1 MDLQIDP
8 VGPDVPVA
16 QARERGFPWLRRRV
30 AALADPGAGAYLYSA
45 LLALMTLPVLIWPIP
60 RAADIVNHWA
70 RLTLYG
76 MPAADPLNALYQI
89 KFGIIPNLGVDL
101 IYLSLSPLLSAQ
113 SVARLAWALAFWLPA
128 LGAWRVHRTLFPAP
142 QLAILLA
149 PLLSYNLV
157 VTTGLVNYG
166 LGMGVAL
173 LALAWRI
180 GSERRR
186 FWRGI
191 IVLNLVSVVLL
202 FCHVLALFAFCVA
215 FGLWE
220 ATPRRAEAWRA
231 STLRGA
237 IAPLYVALGLA
248 FLAIAE
254 RTPSSFSLVGHK
266 WQVFTAPVFAATD
279 FDLVFGF
286 AIVGL
291 LVAARL
297 AGGLSV
303 APRMG
308 WTLAGFAVMVLL
320 IPSAWGAGNLIDA
333 RLAVFWAYL
342 AAAALSWPWTTGRA
356 SRVVVGLVVL
366 LGLARVVSVV
376 PGWVAY
382 EAAAV
387 SVRNAF
393 AAIPPGARVLVV
405 RPPGDVCVDPE
416 LPLLNNLSTFA
427 VIDRRAL
434 VNTLF
439 ADPGMQPVRPRDAA
453 IAAGPKIAVSSSWL
467 TPEGRKPL
475 GKLLEADWA
484 EPYVHW
490 RERFDMV
497 VAMHGKCDGALD
509 QPGLERVSVSS
520 IADVYRL
527 R

>member
-1 MDLQIDP
+1 MGLQIDR
-8 VGPDVPVA
+8 VGPDAAAA
-16 QARERGFPWLRRRV
+16 QAREGAFPRLRRRV
-30 AALADPGAGAYLYSA
+30 AALADPGAAAYLYAA

-76 MPAADPLNALYQI
+76 MPAADPLNALYRI
-89 KFGIIPNLGVDL
+89 EFGIVPNLGVDL
-101 IYLSLSPLLSAQ
+101 VYLTLSPLLSAQ
-113 SVARLAWALAFWLPA
+113 SVARLAWAAAFWLPA
-128 LGAWRVHRTLFPAP
+128 VGAWRLHRALFPAP

-173 LALAWRI
+173 LALAWRVE
-180 GSERRR
+180 SEHRR
-186 FWRGI
+186 FWLGI

-220 ATPRRAEAWRA
+220 ATPRRWEAWRA
-231 STLRGA
+231 SLLRGA
-237 IAPLYVALGLA
+237 VAPLYVALGLA
-248 FLAIAE
+248 LLAIAE
-254 RTPSSFSLVGHK
+254 RTPGGFSLVGHK
-266 WQVFTAPVFAATD
+266 WQALAAPVFAATD
-279 FDLVFGF
+279 FDLVLGF
-286 AIVGL
+286 AMVGL

-308 WTLAGFAVMVLL
+308 WTLAGFAGTVLL
-320 IPSAWGAGNLIDA
+320 MPSAWGAGNLIDA

-342 AAAALSWPWTTGRA
+342 AAAALSWPWTGRG
-356 SRVVVGLVVL
+356 SRIVVGLVVL

-376 PGWVAY
+376 PGWLGY
-382 EAAAV
+382 EAAAA
-387 SVRNAF
+387 SVRDAF

-439 ADPGMQPVRPRDAA
+439 ADPGMQPARPRDAA

-467 TPEGRKPL
+467 SPEGRKPL
-475 GKLLEADWA
+475 GKLLDADWA

-490 RERFDMV
+490 REHFDTV
-497 VAMHGKCDGALD
+497 VAMHGKCDVALD
-509 QPGLERVSVSS
+509 EPGLERVSVSS

>member
-1 MDLQIDP
+1 MGLQIDR
-8 VGPDVPVA
+8 VGPDVAAA
-16 QARERGFPWLRRRV
+16 QAREHGFPWLRRRA
-30 AALADPGAGAYLYSA
+30 AALADPGAAAYLYSA
-45 LLALMTLPVLIWPIP
+45 LLALMTLPLLIWPIP

-76 MPAADPLNALYQI
+76 MSAADPLNALYQI
-89 KFGIIPNLGVDL
+89 KLAIIPNLGIDL
-101 IYLSLSPLLSAQ
+101 IYLTLSPLLSAQ
-113 SVARLAWALAFWLPA
+113 SVARLSWALAFWLPA
-128 LGAWRVHRTLFPAP
+128 LGAWRLHRALFPAP

-149 PLLSYNLV
+149 PLFSYNLV

-173 LALAWRI
+173 IALAWRV
-180 GSERRR
+180 GSDRQR
-186 FWRGI
+186 FWPGI
-191 IVLNLVSVVLL
+191 VVFNLVSVALL
-202 FCHVLALFAFCVA
+202 FCHVLALLAFCVA

-231 STLRGA
+231 SLLRGA
-237 IAPLYVALGLA
+237 IAPLYVTLGLA
-248 FLAIAE
+248 LLAIAD
-254 RTPSSFSLVGHK
+254 RTPSGFALVGHK
-266 WQVFTAPVFAATD
+266 WQVLTAPVFAATD

-308 WTLAGFAVMVLL
+308 WTLAGFAGMVLL
-320 IPSAWGAGNLIDA
+320 MPSAWGAGNLIDA

-342 AAAALSWPWTTGRA
+342 AAAALSWEWTGRQ
-356 SRVVVGLVVL
+356 SRIVVGLIVFLSV
-366 LGLARVVSVV
+366 ARVVSVV
-376 PGWVAY
+376 PGWLAY
-382 EAAAV
+382 EAAAA

-434 VNTLF
+434 VSTLF

-453 IAAGPKIAVSSSWL
+453 IAAGPKITVSSSWL
-467 TPEGRKPL
+467 SPEGRKPL
-475 GKLLEADWA
+475 GALLDADWA

-490 RERFDMV
+490 REHFDTV
-497 VAMHGKCDGALD
+497 VAMHGRCGGALD
-509 QPGLERVSVSS
+509 EPGLERVSVSS
-520 IADVYRL
+520 VADVYRL